1 VANRFRS
8 IVQRPLLRTA
18 TILCLLS
25 TAFLLSAAPA
35 QENNYAPR
43 TLWTTSKITGS
54 PEPPPP
60 LKQTL
65 RFPNLK
71 FDQPLYIERDPSGSR
86 LWVITRTGSVFS
98 FPDDQEVAQPDLFVD
113 LAQVFKQLTPHR
125 SATAVKSAYGLA
137 FHPKYPKVPVCWLTY
152 NLVTADRKVHLKD
165 GTRLSRF
172 NVTFDDKGVPRCDV
186 ASEKIVLT
194 WPEGGHNGAC
204 LQFGPDGYLY
214 ISAGDG
220 EVPNPPDPQRAGQDV
235 TNFLSTIMRIDVN
248 PTDQGPLYTVPADNP
263 FVKGDSDSASASGT
277 NAGFGDDGLRY
288 SVDEALPEIWAYGF
302 RNPWKMNFG
311 PDGQLWVGDVGWELY
326 EMVYN
331 VKPGAN
337 YGWSIVEGPHTVIP
351 DGKRGPTP
359 IVAPAIAYSHAE
371 GASVTGG
378 FVYQGS
384 HFPELKG
391 RYIFGDY
398 ETRRI
403 WSATITKNEDGSADS
418 LSDLTD
424 LVDPSVR
431 IVAFGEDTSGELLLL
446 HFDEGTIYGLERNE
460 AVGEPSAFPRL
471 LSETGLFA
479 DVTNQVP
486 SPGVIP
492 IEVNVP
498 MWNDGATADRW
509 LGIPGNEPIQVLRG
523 PKRMQESSLRESMH
537 FPVDSVLARTVGTS
551 NSPGSSGVALE
562 TQILHFNGKS
572 WAGYSYHWNA
582 DQTDAELVPAGGTDI
597 QLSDYGESF
606 DKTNWHVHSRSECIR
621 CHNSWAGGVLGFTL
635 SQLNRGVRFSEQD
648 DTQVR
653 RSHRATVTTVS
664 TADTTTHNQIEW
676 LRDIGVL
683 AGNIPDDIRNSQDPR
698 VAALAHIQ
706 NTESELNHRARSYL
720 SVNCA
725 HCHQKGAGGTAT
737 IDLRHEASLEETK
750 TIGTTPVQGM
760 FQIPGGAI
768 VAPGQPSKSVL
779 FYRTACSGRG
789 RMPHIGSQ
797 QVDVEG
803 VNMLRK
809 WIASLPSDES
819 PVQIKPSLQSTP
831 QALEVVARLD
841 RGEISDVDRIRLLAA
856 ARDAAP
862 EIHNL
867 FTRFQPQQY
876 RDQINRRLD
885 VAHLLSIAGDATKG
899 AGLFAEKR
907 MQCINC
913 HRVGQTGGQIGP
925 TLDDVGKRL
934 KPAEMIGSILDP
946 SQKIDPKFAA
956 WTALTIDGK
965 VYSGL
970 LMSRTETAVTLRTVR
985 NEDVVIPK
993 MDLEE
998 LIQQTVSLMPDRLL
1012 NDLTDQQIADLLA
1025 FLSAR
1030 KTK

>member
-1 VANRFRS
+1 M
-8 IVQRPLLRTA
+8 
-18 TILCLLS
+18 
-25 TAFLLSAAPA
+25 
-35 QENNYAPR
+35 
-43 TLWTTSKITGS
+43 WTTSKITGS

-65 RFPNLK
+65 RFPKLK
-71 FDQPLYIERDPSGSR
+71 FDQPLYIERDPSDTR
-86 LWVITRTGSVFS
+86 LWVITRSGSVFS
-98 FPDDQEVAQPDLFVD
+98 FPDDPDVAKPDLFVD
-113 LAQVFKQLTPHR
+113 LTKVFKQLTPHK

-137 FHPKYPKVPVCWLTY
+137 FHPEYPKVPVCWLTY
-152 NLVTADRKVHLKD
+152 NVVTPDKKIHLED

-172 NVTFDDKGVPRCDV
+172 NVAFDDTGVPRCEV

-214 ISAGDG
+214 VSAGDG
-220 EVPNPPDPQRAGQDV
+220 EVPNPPDPRRAGQDV

-248 PTDQGPLYTVPADNP
+248 LTDDGPPYTVPADNP
-263 FVKGDSDSASASGT
+263 FVKGASAGRS
-277 NAGFGDDGLRY
+277 ADDSEVGVGEAGLRY
-288 SVDEALPEIWAYGF
+288 SVQEARPEIWAYGF
-302 RNPWKMNFG
+302 RNPWKINFG

-331 VKPGAN
+331 VKPGGN

-359 IVAPAIAYSHAE
+359 IVAPAVAYSHAE

-384 HFPELKG
+384 QFPELTG
-391 RYIFGDY
+391 HYIFGDY

-403 WSATITKNEDGSADS
+403 WSASITKNEDGSADS

-460 AVGEPSAFPRL
+460 SVGEPSAFPRL
-471 LSETGLFA
+471 LSETGLFT
-479 DVTNQVP
+479 DVVNQLP

-492 IEVNVP
+492 IEINAP
-498 MWNDGATADRW
+498 MWDDGATADRW
-509 LGIPGNEPIQVLRG
+509 LGIPGDDPIQSLRG

-537 FPVDSVLARTVGTS
+537 FPVDSVLARTVKTDNAPGTS
-551 NSPGSSGVALE
+551 TVAVE

-572 WAGYSYHWNA
+572 WAGYSYLWNA
-582 DQTDAELVPAGGTDI
+582 DQTDAELAPAAGTDLR
-597 QLSDYGESF
+597 LSDYGKSF
-606 DKTNWHVHSRSECIR
+606 GERTRNVHSRSECIR
-621 CHNSWAGGVLGFTL
+621 CHNAWAGGVLGFTL
-635 SQLNRGVRFSEQD
+635 SQLNRPVRF
-648 DTQVR
+648 VR
-653 RSHRATVTTVS
+653 NDAKRARMSHHATRFAAS
-664 TADTTTHNQIEW
+664 APDTTSDNQIDW
-676 LRDIGVL
+676 LRDIGIL
-683 AGNIPDDIRNSQDPR
+683 AGDIPEDLRNSSEPR
-698 VAALAHIQ
+698 VAALAHIRD
-706 NTESELNHRARSYL
+706 TEAELDHRARSYL

-737 IDLRHEASLEETK
+737 IDLRHEASLEEMK
-750 TIGTTPVQGM
+750 TVGATPVQGT

-768 VAPGQPSKSVL
+768 IAPGRPSKPIL

-803 VNMLRK
+803 VNMLRD
-809 WIASLPSDES
+809 WIASLDSEAQSVPIE
-819 PVQIKPSLQSTP
+819 PSLHSTP

-841 RGEISDVDRIRLLAA
+841 RGEIADNDRKTLLAE
-856 ARDAAP
+856 ARDAGP
-862 EIHNL
+862 EIRNL
-867 FTRFQPQQY
+867 FTRFQPQEY
-876 RDQINRRLD
+876 REQFNRRLD
-885 VAHLLSIAGDATKG
+885 VAHLLSMTGDATNG
-899 AGLFAEKR
+899 AALFADKR
-907 MQCINC
+907 NQCITC
-913 HRVGQTGGQIGP
+913 HRVGKSGGQIGP
-925 TLDDVGKRL
+925 ALDDVGKRL
-934 KPAEMIGSILDP
+934 NPGEVIGSMLDP
-946 SQKIDPKFAA
+946 SQRIDPKFSA
-956 WTALTIDGK
+956 WTALTINGK
-965 VYSGL
+965 VHSGL
-970 LMSRTETAVTLRTVR
+970 LVNRTETDVTLRTVR
-985 NEDVVIPK
+985 NEDVVIAK
-993 MDLEE
+993 SDLEE

-1012 NDLTDQQIADLLA
+1012 NDFTDQQIADLLA

-1030 KTK
+1030 K